1 MKNSDVR
8 NVLEELLQ
16 SAPFVLKVINQGKSA
31 EKQLTVEDW
40 KKVGACLPPLYAVVA
55 TLEISVA
62 LNLCGGKLYTV
73 LQDIVAGTNNFVA
86 DIANRCAR
94 LAWQAQQ
101 PLLGEGTSSRLERT
115 IMGYN
120 SGSLPEHEL
129 EKDSVS
135 VQKWALA
142 ILKELET

>member
-8 NVLEELLQ
+8 NVLAGLLQ
-16 SAPFVLKVINQGKSA
+16 SVPFALKVVNEGKSA

-40 KKVGACLPPLYAVVA
+40 KKVGPSLAPLYAAVE
-55 TLEISVA
+55 TMEISVA
-62 LNLCGGKLYTV
+62 LNLCGGSLHTSLREMV
-73 LQDIVAGTNNFVA
+73 DGTNPVA

-94 LAWQAQQ
+94 LSWQAQQ
-101 PLLGEGTSSRLERT
+101 PLLGEGTPSRLERP
-115 IMGYN
+115 IMGCT
-120 SGSLPEHEL
+120 SGSLPEGEL
-129 EKDSVS
+129 EKDSVR

>member
-8 NVLEELLQ
+8 NILAELLT
-16 SAPFVLKVINQGKSA
+16 SLPFVLKVVNEGKSA

-40 KKVGACLPPLYAVVA
+40 KKVGPSLAPLYAVVE

-73 LQDIVAGTNNFVA
+73 LQEIVAGTNNFVA

-94 LAWQAQQ
+94 LSWQAQQ
-101 PLLGEGTSSRLERT
+101 PLLGEGTPSRLERP
-115 IMGYN
+115 IMGCT
-120 SGSLPEHEL
+120 SGSLPEGEL
-129 EKDSVS
+129 EKDSVR